1 MSEQAVNAPQDGVS
15 ELSDQQLIDGTSL
28 VEDATNT
35 FLNSTFE
42 IKADDSRSAD
52 SFIESPSQSPT
63 PQPEASQPEAEAAD
77 SAPRSPDIVEL
88 ERQNAELRR
97 QQRELEDEM
106 LALDEEREY
115 RERPSFRESAWDVFQ
130 EFAEQHGMR
139 GDEAYERL
147 TQHLL
152 GEDKELIAK
161 EAEEER
167 WSQQQSR
174 LEALEN
180 QLLEAEYQREEQ
192 ELWLGLEDLV
202 QELAETHPIS
212 ASRGEQ
218 TVGDVFYAILN
229 HYEDTGEVL
238 DAREILQQYEAG
250 LSQQIESLKNNDVIR
265 QMLGLSAQQM
275 NQPQHVS
282 AREVVQGTP
291 TLTNQSAG
299 ERSVLASVDEL
310 PDEDEMIRLAS
321 EAFLSG

>member
-1 MSEQAVNAPQDGVS
+1 MSEQAVNAPQDGAP
-15 ELSDQQLIDGTSL
+15 EISDQQLIDGGSL
-28 VEDATNT
+28 VEDAANS
-35 FLNSTFE
+35 FLNTTFQ
-42 IKADDSRSAD
+42 INADDAKSSE
-52 SFIESPSQSPT
+52 SFMEAPVQKVENT
-63 PQPEASQPEAEAAD
+63 PQEPQPQVEAAD

-115 RERPSFRESAWDVFQ
+115 REQPSFRESAWDVFQ
-130 EFAEQHGMR
+130 EFAERHGMR

-167 WSQQQSR
+167 WSKQQDR
-174 LEALEN
+174 LQALEN
-180 QLLEAEYQREEQ
+180 QLVKAEYQREEQ
-192 ELWLGLEDLV
+192 ELWVGLEDLV

-299 ERSVLASVDEL
+299 ERSVLASMDEL

-321 EAFLSG
+321 EAFLDG

>member
-1 MSEQAVNAPQDGVS
+1 MSEQAVNAPQDGAP
-15 ELSDQQLIDGTSL
+15 EISDQQLIDGDSL
-28 VEDATNT
+28 VEDAANSFMNT
-35 FLNSTFE
+35 TFQ
-42 IKADDSRSAD
+42 INADDAKSSESFMEAPVQKVQSA
-52 SFIESPSQSPT
+52 
-63 PQPEASQPEAEAAD
+63 PEEPQPEAEAAD

-106 LALDEEREY
+106 LALDEEREH
-115 RERPSFRESAWDVFQ
+115 RKQPSFRESAWDVFQ
-130 EFAEQHGMR
+130 EFAERHGMR

-161 EAEEER
+161 EAEENR
-167 WSQQQSR
+167 WSQQQDR
-174 LEALEN
+174 LQALEN
-180 QLLEAEYQREEQ
+180 QLVEAEYQREEQ
-192 ELWLGLEDLV
+192 ELWVGLEDLV
-202 QELAETHPIS
+202 QELAETHPIA

-299 ERSVLASVDEL
+299 ERSVLSSVDDL

-321 EAFLSG
+321 EAFLGG